1 MSLDNKNI
9 RQMKLRTLLYIGIIG
24 SVVTSTFSC
33 TKLKEEFRGEL
44 EEGTS
49 AIDPGA
55 LLVTA
60 YNSLN
65 TPYQQEQRWVMQEI
79 STDAAM
85 APTRGGD
92 WDDNGMHR
100 AIHLHTW
107 NADNGY
113 MNNTFVSLGT
123 AVYNAGVVVRSNPN
137 AQQAAEAR
145 FIRALA
151 MFDLL
156 DLYGV
161 VPLRQGPSLED
172 FKIAPD
178 VLQPQAAIDFM
189 VKELNEILSS
199 LPANGPRAAYVANR
213 NAARTLLMKI
223 YLNKGAFLTRQT
235 PTFAAEDMNKVIA
248 LAKEITASGAY
259 TVSAKGKYFD
269 NFAPDNDEKS
279 TENIYTLF
287 NKNGERGGN
296 VDRTWNTVAHYNLNP
311 GGWNGWCTLS
321 DYYDKFAAADERRG
335 IYYNYPADTTS
346 NRTKKF
352 QRQNVGFFAGQQYNW
367 STNKAL
373 MARNPSTA
381 PLSFTREVTIRT
393 SGTTLETAGIRPM
406 KYAFDYAVTG
416 QRNNDWVVF
425 RYSDVLLMQAE
436 AVLRGGTGSASEAL
450 DLVNKIRTNRGVTN
464 FTTLTLDNL
473 LDERARELYWEGW
486 RRQDLIRFGKF
497 LLAWQEKAA
506 DPDPKTLIYPIP
518 SQQIAVNPNL
528 KQNPG
533 Y

>member
-1 MSLDNKNI
+1 M
-9 RQMKLRTLLYIGIIG
+9 RQMKLRTLLYIGLIA
-24 SVVTSTFSC
+24 SVVASTSSC
-33 TKLKEEFRGEL
+33 TKLKEEFKGEL

-49 AIDPGA
+49 EVEPGG
-55 LLVTA
+55 LLTTA
-60 YNSLN
+60 YISLN

-107 NADNGY
+107 NADNAY

-123 AVYNAGVVVRSNPN
+123 AIYNASNVLRYKPN
-137 AQQAAEAR
+137 AQQTAEAK

-161 VPLRQGPSLED
+161 VPIREGEAMED
-172 FKIAPD
+172 FRIAPE
-178 VLQPQAAIDFM
+178 VLQPQAAVDYI
-189 VKELNEILSS
+189 VKDLNDILSS
-199 LPANGPRAAYVANR
+199 LPTDGAAYVANR
-213 NAARTLLMKI
+213 NAAKTLLMKI
-223 YLNKGAFLTRQT
+223 YLNKGAFVNRQA
-235 PTFAAEDMNKVIA
+235 PTFAAEDMNKVIT
-248 LAKEITASGAY
+248 LAKEITMSAQY

-269 NFAPDNDEKS
+269 NFAPDNDVKS
-279 TENIYTLF
+279 TENIFTLL

-296 VDRTWNTVAHYNLNP
+296 VDRTWNTIAHYNMNP
-311 GGWNGWCTLS
+311 SGWNGWCTLS
-321 DYYDKFAAADERRG
+321 DYYDKFSASDERRG
-335 IYYNYPADTTS
+335 IYYDYAADTTS
-346 NRTKKF
+346 NRKKGF
-352 QRQNVGFFAGQQYNW
+352 GRQNVGFFAGQQYNW
-367 STNKAL
+367 STNKPL

-381 PLSFTREVTIRT
+381 PLSFSREVTIRT
-393 SGTTLETAGIRPM
+393 SGATLETAGIRPM
-406 KYAFDYAVTG
+406 KYAFDYAASG

-436 AVLRGGTGSASEAL
+436 AILRGGTGAAGEAL
-450 DLVNKIRTNRGVTN
+450 ALVNSIRINRGVTN
-464 FTTLTLDNL
+464 LTTLTLDNL

-497 LLAWQEKAA
+497 LQAWQEKAA
-506 DPDPKTLIYPIP
+506 DPDPKTLLYPIP

>member
-1 MSLDNKNI
+1 
-9 RQMKLRTLLYIGIIG
+9 MKSTSLLYLLLFS
-24 SVVTSTFSC
+24 SVVAVTFSC
-33 TKLKEEFRGEL
+33 TKLNEEFKGEL
-44 EEGTS
+44 QEGS
-49 AIDPGA
+49 SNVDPAG
-55 LLVTA
+55 LLTTA

-123 AVYNAGVVVRSNPN
+123 AIYNASNVLRFDPS
-137 AQQAAEAR
+137 AQQIAEAR
-145 FIRALA
+145 LIRALA
-151 MFDLL
+151 MFDML

-161 VPLRQGPSLED
+161 APIRAGDALED
-172 FKIAPD
+172 FRIPPD

-189 VKELNEILSS
+189 ISELNEITAG
-199 LPANGPRAAYVANR
+199 LPNSDTKSAYVANR
-213 NAARTLLMKI
+213 NAAKVLLMKI
-223 YLNKGAFLTRQT
+223 YLNKGAFLNRQA
-235 PTFAAEDMNKVIA
+235 PTFAAEDMNKVIQ
-248 LAKEITASGAY
+248 LAKEITASGFY
-259 TVSAKGKYFD
+259 TVSAAGKYFD
-269 NFAPDNDEKS
+269 NFAPDNDVKS
-279 TENIYTLF
+279 TENIFTLF

-296 VDRTWNTVAHYNLNP
+296 VDRAWNTIAHYNMNP

-321 DYYDKFAAADERRG
+321 DYYDKFSAADERRG

-346 NRTKKF
+346 NRTKGYH
-352 QRQNVGFFAGQQYNW
+352 RQNVGFFAGQQYNW
-367 STNKAL
+367 STNQPL
-373 MARNPSTA
+373 PARNPANT
-381 PLSFTREVTIRT
+381 PLIFTREVTIRT
-393 SGTTLETAGIRPM
+393 SGATLETAGIRPM
-406 KYAFDYAVTG
+406 KYAFDYGVTG

-425 RYSDVLLMQAE
+425 RYADVLLMHAE
-436 AVLRGGTGSASEAL
+436 AILRGGNGTAGEAL
-450 DLVNKIRTNRGVTN
+450 ALANSIRTKRGVPGFGSLN
-464 FTTLTLDNL
+464 LDNL

-497 LLAWQEKAA
+497 LEAWQEKAA
-506 DPDPKTLIYPIP
+506 DPDPKTLVYPIP

-528 KQNPG
+528 TKNPG

>member
-1 MSLDNKNI
+1 
-9 RQMKLRTLLYIGIIG
+9 MKLKKLVYIALIG

-33 TKLKEEFRGEL
+33 TKLKEEFKGEL

-49 AIDPGA
+49 NVDPGS
-55 LLVTA
+55 LLITA

-123 AVYNAGVVVRSNPN
+123 AIYNATNVLKYKPST
-137 AQQAAEAR
+137 QQAAEAR
-145 FIRALA
+145 FIRALV

-161 VPLRQGPSLED
+161 VPIREGESFED
-172 FKIAPD
+172 FRIAPE
-178 VLQPQAAIDFM
+178 VLQPQAAIDYM
-189 VKELNEILSS
+189 VKELNEIMEG
-199 LPANGPRAAYVANR
+199 LPANGPRTAYVANK
-213 NAARTLLMKI
+213 NAAKALLMKI
-223 YLNKGAFLTRQT
+223 YLNKGAFLNRQS
-235 PTFAAEDMNKVIA
+235 PSFAPEDMNKVIS
-248 LAKEITASGAY
+248 LAKEITATGAY
-259 TVSAKGKYFD
+259 SISAKGKYFD

-287 NKNGERGGN
+287 NKNGERGGS
-296 VDRTWNTVAHYNLNP
+296 VDRTWNTIAHYNMNP

-321 DYYDKFAAADERRG
+321 DYYNKFSASDERRG
-335 IYYNYPADTTS
+335 IYYEYAADTTS
-346 NRTKKF
+346 NRKKGF
-352 QRQNVGFFAGQQYNW
+352 KRQNVGFFAGQQYNW
-367 STNKAL
+367 STNKPL
-373 MARNPSTA
+373 KARNPATA
-381 PLSFTREVTIRT
+381 PLVFTPEVTIRT
-393 SGTTLETAGIRPM
+393 SGATLETAGIRPM
-406 KYAFDYAVTG
+406 KYAFDYGVTG

-425 RYSDVLLMQAE
+425 RYADVVLMQAE
-436 AVLRGGTGSASEAL
+436 AVLRGGTGAATDAL
-450 DLVNKIRTNRGVTN
+450 GLVNSIRTNRGVPVLAS
-464 FTTLTLDNL
+464 LTLDNL

-497 LLAWQEKAA
+497 LQAWQEKAA
-506 DPDPKTLIYPIP
+506 DPDPKTLLYPIP

>member
-1 MSLDNKNI
+1 
-9 RQMKLRTLLYIGIIG
+9 MKLRTLLYIGLIT
-24 SVVTSTFSC
+24 SVAASISSC
-33 TKLKEEFRGEL
+33 TKLKEEFKGEL

-49 AIDPGA
+49 EVEPGG
-55 LLVTA
+55 LLTTA
-60 YNSLN
+60 YISLN

-107 NADNGY
+107 NADNAY

-123 AVYNAGVVVRSNPN
+123 AIYNASNVLRYKPN
-137 AQQAAEAR
+137 AQQTAEAK

-161 VPLRQGPSLED
+161 VPIREGEAMED
-172 FKIAPD
+172 FRIAPE
-178 VLQPQAAIDFM
+178 VLQPQAAIDYL
-189 VKELNEILSS
+189 VKDLNDILSS
-199 LPANGPRAAYVANR
+199 LPVDGAAYVANR
-213 NAARTLLMKI
+213 NAAKTLLMKI
-223 YLNKGAFLTRQT
+223 YLNKGAFVNRQA

-248 LAKEITASGAY
+248 LAKEITLTGRYMVSG
-259 TVSAKGKYFD
+259 KGKYFD
-269 NFAPDNDEKS
+269 NFAPDNDVKS
-279 TENIYTLF
+279 TENIFTLL

-296 VDRTWNTVAHYNLNP
+296 VDRTWNTIAHYNMNP
-311 GGWNGWCTLS
+311 SGWNGWCTLS
-321 DYYDKFAAADERRG
+321 DYYDKFSASDERRG
-335 IYYNYPADTTS
+335 IYYDYAADTTS
-346 NRTKKF
+346 NRKKGF
-352 QRQNVGFFAGQQYNW
+352 GRQNVGFFAGQQYNW

-393 SGTTLETAGIRPM
+393 SGATLETAGIRPM
-406 KYAFDYAVTG
+406 KYAFDYAASG

-425 RYSDVLLMQAE
+425 RYSDVLMMQAE
-436 AVLRGGTGSASEAL
+436 AILRGGTGAAGDAL
-450 DLVNKIRTNRGVTN
+450 ALVNSIRTNRGVTN
-464 FTTLTLDNL
+464 LTALTLDNL

-506 DPDPKTLIYPIP
+506 DPDPKTLLYPIP

>member
-1 MSLDNKNI
+1 
-9 RQMKLRTLLYIGIIG
+9 MKSKILIYTLLAG
-24 SVVTSTFSC
+24 SVTVGSFSC
-33 TKLKEEFRGEL
+33 TKLNEEFKSEL
-44 EEGTS
+44 EEGNTNVNP
-49 AIDPGA
+49 AT
-55 LLVTA
+55 LLVSAYTA
-60 YNSLN
+60 LN

-100 AIHLHTW
+100 SIHLHTW
-107 NADNGY
+107 NPDNGY

-123 AVYNAGVVVRSNPN
+123 VVYNATNVLRYSPS
-137 AQQAAEAR
+137 AQQAAEAK

-161 VPLRQGPSLED
+161 VPIREGAALED
-172 FKIAPD
+172 FRIAPE
-178 VLQPQAAIDFM
+178 VLQPQAAIDYM
-189 VKELNEILSS
+189 VKELNEIVSA
-199 LPANGPRAAYVANR
+199 LPNNGPTGAYVANR
-213 NAARTLLMKI
+213 NAAKVLLMKI
-223 YLNKGAFLTRQT
+223 YLNKGTFLNRQS
-235 PTFAAEDMNKVIA
+235 PTFAAADMNQVIT
-248 LAKEITASGAY
+248 LAKEITASGLY
-259 TVSAKGKYFD
+259 TVSGAGKYFD
-269 NFAPDNDEKS
+269 NFAPDNDVKS

-296 VDRTWNTVAHYNLNP
+296 IDRTWNTIAHYNMNP

-321 DYYDKFAAADERRG
+321 DFYDKFQATDERRG
-335 IYYNYPADTTS
+335 IYYDYPADITN
-346 NRTKKF
+346 NRLLGYH
-352 QRQNVGFFAGQQYNW
+352 RQNVGFFVGQQYNW
-367 STNKAL
+367 TTNAPL

-381 PLSFTREVTIRT
+381 PLVFTREVTIRT
-393 SGTTLETAGIRPM
+393 SGATLETAGIRPM
-406 KYAFDYAVTG
+406 KYAFDYSVTG
-416 QRNNDWVVF
+416 QRNNDWVVY

-436 AVLRGGTGSASEAL
+436 AILRGGTGTAGEAL
-450 DLVNKIRTNRGVTN
+450 GLVNGIRANRGVTA
-464 FTTLTLDNL
+464 FGSLTLDNL

-497 LLAWQEKAA
+497 LVAWQEKAA
-506 DPDPKTLIYPIP
+506 DPDPKTLVYPIP

-528 KQNPG
+528 KQNTG

>member
-1 MSLDNKNI
+1 
-9 RQMKLRTLLYIGIIG
+9 MKLKPIIYIALAGAVATG
-24 SVVTSTFSC
+24 MFSC
-33 TKLKEEFRGEL
+33 TKLTEEFRSEL
-44 EEGTS
+44 EEGNTDV
-49 AIDPGA
+49 DPAG
-55 LLVTA
+55 LLITA

-123 AVYNAGVVVRSNPN
+123 AIYNATNVLRYNPN
-137 AQQAAEAR
+137 PQQAAEAR
-145 FIRALA
+145 FIRALT
-151 MFDLL
+151 MFDML

-161 VPLRQGPSLED
+161 VPIREGESLED
-172 FKIAPD
+172 FRIAPR
-178 VLQPQAAIDFM
+178 VLQPQEAIDYI
-189 VKELNEILSS
+189 KNELEEILTA
-199 LPANGPRAAYVANR
+199 LPNNGPTAAFVANR
-213 NAARTLLMKI
+213 NAARVLLMKLH
-223 YLNKGAFLTRQT
+223 LNKGTFLNRQN
-235 PTFAAEDMNKVIA
+235 PSFAAEDMNRVVA
-248 LAKEITASGAY
+248 LAKEITASNLY
-259 TVSAKGKYFD
+259 TVSAAGKYFD
-269 NFAPDNDEKS
+269 NFAPNNDAIS

-296 VDRTWNTVAHYNLNP
+296 VDRTWNTIAHYNMRP

-321 DYYDKFAAADERRG
+321 DYYDKFSANDERRG
-335 IYYNYPADTTS
+335 IYYDYPADTTS
-346 NRTKKF
+346 NRKLKYH
-352 QRQNVGFFAGQQYNW
+352 RQNVGFFAGPQYNW
-367 STNKAL
+367 TTNKPL
-373 MARNPSTA
+373 MARNPSNA

-393 SGTTLETAGIRPM
+393 SGATLETAGIRPM

-425 RYSDVLLMQAE
+425 RYADVLLMQAE
-436 AVLRGGTGSASEAL
+436 AILRGATGAATDAL
-450 DLVNKIRTNRGVTN
+450 ALVNGIRKERGVANLTA
-464 FTTLTLDNL
+464 LTLDNL

-486 RRQDLIRFGKF
+486 RRQDLIRYGKF
-497 LLAWQEKAA
+497 LEAWQEKAA
-506 DPDPKTLIYPIP
+506 DPDPKTLVYPIP
-518 SQQIAVNPNL
+518 SQQLAVNPNL
-528 KQNPG
+528 TQNPG

>member
-1 MSLDNKNI
+1 
-9 RQMKLRTLLYIGIIG
+9 MKLRTLLYIGLIA
-24 SVVTSTFSC
+24 SVVASTSSC
-33 TKLKEEFRGEL
+33 TKLKEEFKGEL

-49 AIDPGA
+49 EVEPGG
-55 LLVTA
+55 LLTTA
-60 YNSLN
+60 YISLN

-107 NADNGY
+107 NADNAY

-123 AVYNAGVVVRSNPN
+123 AIYNASNVLRYKPN
-137 AQQAAEAR
+137 AQQTAEAK

-156 DLYGV
+156 DLYGI
-161 VPLRQGPSLED
+161 VPIREGEAMED
-172 FKIAPD
+172 FRIAPE
-178 VLQPQAAIDFM
+178 VLQPQAAVDYI
-189 VKELNEILSS
+189 VKDLNDILSS
-199 LPANGPRAAYVANR
+199 LPTDGAAYVANR
-213 NAARTLLMKI
+213 NAAKTLLMKI
-223 YLNKGAFLTRQT
+223 YLNKGAFVNRQA
-235 PTFAAEDMNKVIA
+235 PTFAAEDMNKVIT
-248 LAKEITASGAY
+248 LAKEITMSAQY

-269 NFAPDNDEKS
+269 NFAPDNDVKS
-279 TENIYTLF
+279 TENIFTLL

-296 VDRTWNTVAHYNLNP
+296 VDRTWNTIAHYNMNP
-311 GGWNGWCTLS
+311 SGWNGWCTLS
-321 DYYDKFAAADERRG
+321 DYYDKFSASDERRG
-335 IYYNYPADTTS
+335 IYYDYAADTTS
-346 NRTKKF
+346 NRKKGF
-352 QRQNVGFFAGQQYNW
+352 GRQNVGFFAGQQYNW
-367 STNKAL
+367 STNKPL

-381 PLSFTREVTIRT
+381 PLSFSREVTIRT
-393 SGTTLETAGIRPM
+393 SGATLETAGIRPM
-406 KYAFDYAVTG
+406 KYAFDYAASG

-436 AVLRGGTGSASEAL
+436 AILRGGTGAAGEAL
-450 DLVNKIRTNRGVTN
+450 ALVNSIRINRGVTN
-464 FTTLTLDNL
+464 LTTLTLDNL

-497 LLAWQEKAA
+497 LQAWQEKAA
-506 DPDPKTLIYPIP
+506 DPDPKTLLYPIP

>member
-1 MSLDNKNI
+1 
-9 RQMKLRTLLYIGIIG
+9 MKLKTLLYIAMA
-24 SVVTSTFSC
+24 SSLVTGTFSC
-33 TKLKEEFRGEL
+33 TKLEEEFRGEI
-44 EEGTS
+44 EEGTTDINP
-49 AIDPGA
+49 AG

-123 AVYNAGVVVRSNPN
+123 AVYNASNVLRYKPN
-137 AQQAAEAR
+137 PQQTAEAK

-151 MFDLL
+151 MFDIL

-161 VPLRQGPSLED
+161 VPVRDGESMED
-172 FKIAPD
+172 FKIAPE
-178 VLQPQAAIDFM
+178 VLQPQAAMDYM
-189 VKELNEILSS
+189 VKDLNEILSS
-199 LPANGPRAAYVANR
+199 LPADGAAYVANR
-213 NAARTLLMKI
+213 NAAKTLLMKI
-223 YLNKGAFLTRQT
+223 YLNRGAFVNRQA

-248 LAKEITASGAY
+248 LAKEITMSAQY

-269 NFAPDNDEKS
+269 NFAPDNDVKS
-279 TENIYTLF
+279 TENIFTLF

-296 VDRTWNTVAHYNLNP
+296 VDRTWNTIAHYNMNP

-321 DYYDKFAAADERRG
+321 DYYDKFNADDERRG
-335 IYYNYPADTTS
+335 IYYDYAADTTS
-346 NRTKKF
+346 NKKKAYK
-352 QRQNVGFFAGQQYNW
+352 RQNVGFFAGQQYNW
-367 STNKAL
+367 STNKPL
-373 MARNPSTA
+373 MARNPSIA

-393 SGTTLETAGIRPM
+393 SGATLETAGIRPM
-406 KYAFDYAVTG
+406 KYAFDYAVSG

-436 AVLRGGTGSASEAL
+436 AILRGGTGSASEAL

-464 FTTLTLDNL
+464 FTSLTLENL

-497 LLAWQEKAA
+497 LLAWQEKPA
-506 DPDPKTLIYPIP
+506 DADPKTLLYPLP
-518 SQQIAVNPNL
+518 NQQLAVNPNL